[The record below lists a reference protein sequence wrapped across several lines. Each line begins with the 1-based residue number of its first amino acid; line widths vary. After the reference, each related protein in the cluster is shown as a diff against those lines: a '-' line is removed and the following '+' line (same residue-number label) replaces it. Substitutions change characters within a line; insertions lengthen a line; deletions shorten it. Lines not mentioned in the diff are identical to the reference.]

1 VAAPSREYRRAQFYD
16 LRRANATG
24 LVLEGIDLKT
34 AQTRLGHTD
43 PRLTL
48 GMYAQA
54 TTEADRQAAERL
66 GERFLPRQDP
76 DRGQSRGL

>member
-1 VAAPSREYRRAQFYD
+1 VSAPS
-16 LRRANATG
+16 G
-24 LVLEGIDLKT
+24 LILEGIDPKT
-34 AQTRLGHTD
+34 AQTRLGRTD

-48 GMYAQA
+48 GIYAQV

-76 DRGQSRGL
+76 DRGRGGGL